1 MPVPL
6 MMDFSLVTDDWR
18 LLDRPH
24 IERLLTHR
32 PPFLFADR
40 AEVHVARGQARTWYR
55 FRADEPFF
63 EGHFPGDPIVPG
75 VILIEA
81 MAQAGRLILRAKAP
95 RTGRGFLVGVDSAR
109 FLQVARPLDQ
119 VRIQARLVRS
129 TGNVGTGGDHTELHD
144 IACTTYLGERCAA
157 RAHLTLYRSGP
168 DGSPDPLST
177 SPTRSP
183 P

>member
-1 MPVPL
+1 MPIPL
-6 MMDFSLVTDDWR
+6 MIDSSLVSDDWQY
-18 LLDRPH
+18 LDRPY
-24 IERLLTHR
+24 IELLLTHR
-32 PPFLFADR
+32 PPFLFVDH
-40 AEVHVARGQARTWYR
+40 AEVHVAQGQARTWYR

-109 FLQVARPLDQ
+109 FLHVARPLDQ
-119 VRIQARLVRS
+119 VRIQARLLRS
-129 TGNVGTGGDHTELHD
+129 TGNVGTGGDITELHE
-144 IACTTYLGERCAA
+144 IASATYLGDKCAA

-168 DGSPDPLST
+168 EASPDPLSP
-177 SPTRSP
+177 SLTRSP